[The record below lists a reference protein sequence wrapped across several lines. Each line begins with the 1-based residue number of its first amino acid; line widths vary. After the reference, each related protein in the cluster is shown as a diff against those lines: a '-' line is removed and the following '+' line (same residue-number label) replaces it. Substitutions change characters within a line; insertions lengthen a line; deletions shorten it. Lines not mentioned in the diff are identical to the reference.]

1 MILEKLFQKDDE
13 VYVFFSILTQLV
25 ISYIGLYFS
34 AILVDN
40 TIYDLFNI
48 KLFISSEY
56 FLYINLVF
64 LFYLLINFLIKNNKN
79 YVKHY
84 RYFFTRDIKFFTI
97 SCVISLM
104 IIIVLKNKI
113 SFLWIFNSYIITVLL
128 LIFTKFILNN
138 FYKYLIIQNIIQRNI
153 AIIGNFKTIRSFID
167 IYKNKKKKSLI
178 KCCIVVDTDQQH
190 LIDELKIPC
199 FEFNDDIFDVFNYH
213 SIGQIWFELD
223 ETNISQKKIIFNELL
238 KLPFDIKIF
247 FLKHNENLLKLFLD
261 KFKLDSFSEKRQN
274 FLFYSLF
281 NSRFV
286 GLPLFLKIILDK
298 FFSIIIL
305 IFTLPLLIVCSLL
318 IVLEDGFPIIFKQIR
333 TGWDG
338 RKFKIYKLRTLKKE
352 KFDKTVQ
359 VSQND
364 SRVLKVGRIIRRF
377 SIDELPQIYNVI
389 KGDMSIVGPRPHM
402 IEHSK
407 KYSNIIKNFLT
418 RHKCNPGITGWAQ
431 VHGLRGATPND
442 ELMKKRLEH
451 DIWYLKNWSLALDF
465 IILIRT
471 VYAVLRYRVD

>member
-104 IIIVLKNKI
+104 IIIALKNKI
-113 SFLWIFNSYIITVLL
+113 SFLWIFNSYIITILL

-167 IYKNKKKKSLI
+167 IYKNKKKK
-178 KCCIVVDTDQQH
+178 
-190 LIDELKIPC
+190 
-199 FEFNDDIFDVFNYH
+199 
-213 SIGQIWFELD
+213 
-223 ETNISQKKIIFNELL
+223 
-238 KLPFDIKIF
+238 
-247 FLKHNENLLKLFLD
+247 
-261 KFKLDSFSEKRQN
+261 
-274 FLFYSLF
+274 
-281 NSRFV
+281 
-286 GLPLFLKIILDK
+286 
-298 FFSIIIL
+298 
-305 IFTLPLLIVCSLL
+305 
-318 IVLEDGFPIIFKQIR
+318 
-333 TGWDG
+333 
-338 RKFKIYKLRTLKKE
+338 
-352 KFDKTVQ
+352 
-359 VSQND
+359 
-364 SRVLKVGRIIRRF
+364 
-377 SIDELPQIYNVI
+377 
-389 KGDMSIVGPRPHM
+389 
-402 IEHSK
+402 
-407 KYSNIIKNFLT
+407 
-418 RHKCNPGITGWAQ
+418 
-431 VHGLRGATPND
+431 
-442 ELMKKRLEH
+442 
-451 DIWYLKNWSLALDF
+451 
-465 IILIRT
+465 
-471 VYAVLRYRVD
+471 